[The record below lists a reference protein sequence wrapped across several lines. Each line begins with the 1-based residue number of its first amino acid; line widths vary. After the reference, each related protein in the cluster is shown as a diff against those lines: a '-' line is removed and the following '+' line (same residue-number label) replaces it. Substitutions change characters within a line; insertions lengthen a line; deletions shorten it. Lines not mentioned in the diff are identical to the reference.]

1 MIDLTRRLGLFGG
14 TFDPIHCGH
23 LEAAEAARTALGL
36 DEIWLIPS
44 RVPPHRLGPVA
55 TPFHRFALAA
65 LAIADRPS
73 LRVSD
78 IELQRDGRTYT
89 IDTLRALHARGWR
102 STQLFFMLG
111 TDAFAE
117 IATWRE
123 FPTVLDAAH
132 FVVIARP
139 GTTVEQALARTPELG
154 HRAAEPAEI
163 PVVGGDTRV
172 IVLRT
177 ATPDVASTA
186 IRQRLRAGQSLHGL
200 VPPAVER
207 HILTHHLYDSVGD
220 LHGESTGTLS

>member
-1 MIDLTRRLGLFGG
+1 MIDPRRRLGLFGG

-44 RVPPHRLGPVA
+44 HVPPHRQGPVA

-65 LAIADRPS
+65 LAIADRPA

-123 FPTVLDAAH
+123 FPAVLDAAH

-139 GTTVEQALARTPELG
+139 GTSVEQALARTPELAP
-154 HRAAEPAEI
+154 RAAEPDEI
-163 PVVGGDTRV
+163 PLTGGATRV
-172 IVLRT
+172 FVLRA
-177 ATPDVASTA
+177 ATPDVASTS
-186 IRQRLRAGQSLHGL
+186 IRERLRTGASLHGL
-200 VPPAVER
+200 VPQAVER
-207 HILTHHLYDSVGD
+207 HILTHHLYDAVD
-220 LHGESTGTLS
+220 NLHGESTGTLS